1 MPVAKFKHEGKFI
14 DHTPGAN
21 IAQGTV
27 VLLTGGTAGKLFTV
41 APTDL
46 VANEKGSVC
55 TTGVWEFDKL
65 TTDVM
70 TPGDKVYWDA
80 GNSRMT
86 LTVGANTLAGVC
98 AEGAGNGVLRVLVR
112 LDGTAV

>member
-14 DHTPGAN
+14 DYTPGA
-21 IAQGTV
+21 AVPQGTV
-27 VLLTGGTAGKLFTV
+27 VLLSGGTAGKMVTV

-46 VANEKGSVC
+46 VANEKGSVQVS
-55 TTGVWEFDKL
+55 GVWEFDKL

-70 TPGDKVYWDA
+70 TVGDKVYWDA

-86 LTVGANTLAGVC
+86 LTAGANTLAGVC
-98 AEGAGNGVLRVLVR
+98 VAAAGNGITRVLVR
-112 LDGTAV
+112 LDGTVV